1 MRAFNL
7 HTADF
12 EYPVDNPPG
21 YRRGHA
27 RVGEAIGSNRIGGTV
42 YELPPGESAWPYH
55 YELGDE
61 EWMIVL
67 DGRVAVRTPEGEQEL
82 CEGDVVCF
90 LEGPDGAHSMV
101 NRGVETAHVLM
112 LSTCRAPAVAVYPDS
127 GKVGVFSDDPGAAV
141 MVRRSSTVDYWD
153 GESSGVRS
161 PWALAA
167 LSRVRMS
174 GAIARVSHHPLE
186 TRTSNVGPTPSRGGK
201 TDVRPSAPAK
211 GVAKGART
219 AQDSAPAPSA
229 GAAEVS
235 WRKVARRPLQDTC
248 ARKRPRTFRPPP
260 TPSPHLVLLKRR
272 AAPRRRAERAI
283 RRPPSAAPRTRG

>member
-12 EYPVDNPPG
+12 EYPADNPAG

-82 CEGDVVCF
+82 GARRRRV
-90 LEGPDGAHSMV
+90 LPRGPRRRAQDGQPRRRDGARPHALDPPLAGR
-101 NRGVETAHVLM
+101 RGLPRQREGRGL
-112 LSTCRAPAVAVYPDS
+112 RRR
-127 GKVGVFSDDPGAAV
+127 PGRAV

-153 GESSGVRS
+153 GES
-161 PWALAA
+161 
-167 LSRVRMS
+167 
-174 GAIARVSHHPLE
+174 
-186 TRTSNVGPTPSRGGK
+186 
-201 TDVRPSAPAK
+201 
-211 GVAKGART
+211 
-219 AQDSAPAPSA
+219 
-229 GAAEVS
+229 
-235 WRKVARRPLQDTC
+235 
-248 ARKRPRTFRPPP
+248 
-260 TPSPHLVLLKRR
+260 
-272 AAPRRRAERAI
+272 
-283 RRPPSAAPRTRG
+283 